1 MQERVRRSRIT
12 VKDMSEN
19 RTHPIEGMMGT
30 TMEKIR
36 EMTDVN
42 TIIGDP
48 ITAPDGTVIIPVSKV
63 SFGFGSGGSDWPSKS
78 TPKDL
83 FGGGAGAGI
92 SIQPLA
98 FLVVSKGEVK
108 LLQMSQSANTAD
120 HMVNMVPEV
129 IDKISGLIS
138 GTGKNKKEKTAKTAE
153 ED

>member
-1 MQERVRRSRIT
+1 M

-48 ITAPDGTVIIPVSKV
+48 ITTSDGTVIIPVSKV

-98 FLVVSKGEVK
+98 FLVVSNGSVK
-108 LLQMSQSANTAD
+108 LLQLDQSANTAD

-138 GTGKNKKEKTAKTAE
+138 GAGKNKKEKTVKTTE